1 MPSLEYIPEEEVLD
15 TSSRRSSANSKRA
28 NSKKTN
34 SKAQSSS
41 GTRKTGATN
50 SRAQSST
57 DSQKARATARSKLI
71 EEAKR
76 VGGALRALRPEFDIS
91 NNRFSK
97 KVREGN
103 NEIFDKWEFLI
114 ADTENCAGWGPKMK
128 SHMDLRLQNPPG
140 KDGMFQV
147 VPRMIFF
154 TQLYRDGFPQRILR
168 EIHNAC
174 QAATE

>member
-1 MPSLEYIPEEEVLD
+1 MSSLASIPEGEVSD
-15 TSSRRSSANSKRA
+15 TSSRQSSS
-28 NSKKTN
+28 NSKKAN
-34 SKAQSSS
+34 S
-41 GTRKTGATN
+41 N
-50 SRAQSST
+50 AQSST
-57 DSQKARATARSKLI
+57 DSQKMRATARSKLI
-71 EEAKR
+71 EDAKR
-76 VGGALRALRPEFDIS
+76 VGGALRALRPKFDIS

-114 ADTENCAGWGPKMK
+114 ADTENCVGWGPKMR
-128 SHMDLRLQNPPG
+128 SDMDLRLQNPPG

-147 VPRMIFF
+147 ILRMIFF

-168 EIHNAC
+168 EIHNAS

>member
-1 MPSLEYIPEEEVLD
+1 MPSLESIPEEEVLD
-15 TSSRRSSANSKRA
+15 TSSHRSSSNSKKA
-28 NSKKTN
+28 NSKKTK
-34 SKAQSSS
+34 SK
-41 GTRKTGATN
+41 
-50 SRAQSST
+50 AQSST

-71 EEAKR
+71 EEAKH
-76 VGGALRALRPEFDIS
+76 VGQVLEALRPKFDIS

-168 EIHNAC
+168 EIHNAS

>member
-1 MPSLEYIPEEEVLD
+1 MPSLESIPEEEVLD
-15 TSSRRSSANSKRA
+15 TSSHRSSSNSKKA

-34 SKAQSSS
+34 SKAQSS
-41 GTRKTGATN
+41 TN
-50 SRAQSST
+50 
-57 DSQKARATARSKLI
+57 SQKARATAHSKLI
-71 EEAKR
+71 EEAKH
-76 VGGALRALRPEFDIS
+76 VGYVLEALQPKFDIS

-97 KVREGN
+97 KVCKGN

-128 SHMDLRLQNPPG
+128 SHIDLRLQNPPG

-154 TQLYRDGFPQRILR
+154 TQLYRDGFPQ
-168 EIHNAC
+168 
-174 QAATE
+174 